1 MQIKNLAIGDGFVY
15 LMEGSTKVKF
25 YVLAHNY
32 ESGLNGNGRTLFCR
46 ESPATSGTRAPRGRS
61 GMSYWP
67 SCLECSYY
75 KNTYSTK
82 FTTTVKSWIGSTKIH
97 VNSLHNPLNN
107 SSPSYDMDVASV
119 GFSFLQSRQWNWG
132 HRVLGVITIR
142 TVRLF
147 LLRHVLD

>member
-32 ESGLNGNGRTLFCR
+32 ESGLNGKGRTLFCR
-46 ESPATSGTRAPRGRS
+46 ESPATSGARATKSRS
-61 GMSYWP
+61 DASYWP
-67 SCLECSYY
+67 SCLERSYY
-75 KNTYSTK
+75 EGTYLTK
-82 FTTTVKSWIGSTKIH
+82 FTTIVKSWIGSTKIH
-97 VNSLHNPLNN
+97 INSLHNPLNN
-107 SSPSYDMDVASV
+107 SSPSDYMDVSSA

-132 HRVLGVITIR
+132 YRIVGLMCIR